1 MNGEE
6 DNTMMYVGIVAAL
19 CCCSSSSGAAASF
32 LGKKKAAPVKKSRPK
47 RRRPKRRRRW
57 CFSPDT
63 PVKLLDGTSVS
74 MKDLKLDD
82 VLINGSIVEVIMNIK
97 NHDDPY
103 YKIGDILVTGSH
115 YIKDGNVYK
124 QVKNFSGAEATTQ
137 VDPVVSCI
145 ITNDHQV
152 PVGDFIFW
160 DWEDNLVPN
169 HIQQPSK
176 VMTLRN
182 PTMNTSIACLV

>member
-47 RRRPKRRRRW
+47 RRRRR

>member
-32 LGKKKAAPVKKSRPK
+32 LGKKKAAPVNKSRPK
-47 RRRPKRRRRW
+47 RRRRR

-115 YIKDGNVYK
+115 YIKDGMCTNRSEL
-124 QVKNFSGAEATTQ
+124 FGAERLL
-137 VDPVVSCI
+137 S
-145 ITNDHQV
+145 
-152 PVGDFIFW
+152 
-160 DWEDNLVPN
+160 
-169 HIQQPSK
+169 
-176 VMTLRN
+176 
-182 PTMNTSIACLV
+182 